1 MSRIIG
7 ELGGTKKGPLII
19 LIGGLHGNE
28 LKGIKAIE
36 RVFNKIKED
45 NLEISGKIIGL
56 EGNKKAIEKK
66 ERYLDYDLNRCWT
79 DEHIQHLTES
89 HHIFAEDEEVLEL
102 NSIFDKLSSYESTKK
117 VCVDLHT
124 TSSDNGNFIVVPEI
138 TSDDP
143 VINALKL
150 PLILDLE
157 KHIKGTLLKYLTQKG
172 YLAFAFEG
180 GLIGSEVAV
189 ELHTAG
195 IWEILLSSGAV
206 SPDHVNGIM
215 QIGTLLQTFAA
226 ELPHKLRV
234 RHHYWI
240 TEEDNFRMKPG
251 YLNFQKVKAGEVIAH
266 DRNGPIKIPMDG
278 MIFMPLYQRSGN
290 DGFFVVEEL
299 DPLRRIN
306 LSADP
311 SRFDKISKQ
320 TSWKR

>member
-1 MSRIIG
+1 MTRIIG
-7 ELGGTKKGPLII
+7 ELEGTKKGPLII

-28 LKGIKAIE
+28 LKGIEAIE
-36 RVFNKIKED
+36 RVLNKIKED
-45 NLEISGKIIGL
+45 NLEVRGKIVGL
-56 EGNKKAIEKK
+56 KGNKKAIEKK
-66 ERYLDYDLNRCWT
+66 ERYIDYDLNRCWT
-79 DEHIQHLTES
+79 EEHIHHLSES
-89 HHIFAEDEEVLEL
+89 HYVFAEDDEILEL
-102 NSIFDKLSSYESTKK
+102 NSIFEDLSSYESTKK
-117 VCVDLHT
+117 ICVDLHT

-157 KHIKGTLLKYLTQKG
+157 KHIKGTLLNYLTKKG

-180 GLIGSEVAV
+180 GLIGSQVAV

-195 IWEILLSSGAV
+195 IWEILLSSGAI
-206 SPDHVNGIM
+206 SPEKINGIM

-266 DRNGPIKIPMDG
+266 DRNGPIQIPMDG
-278 MIFMPLYQRSGN
+278 LIFMPLYQRSGN

-306 LSADP
+306 LSSGP
-311 SRFDKISKQ
+311 SQFDQISKEA
-320 TSWKR
+320 S